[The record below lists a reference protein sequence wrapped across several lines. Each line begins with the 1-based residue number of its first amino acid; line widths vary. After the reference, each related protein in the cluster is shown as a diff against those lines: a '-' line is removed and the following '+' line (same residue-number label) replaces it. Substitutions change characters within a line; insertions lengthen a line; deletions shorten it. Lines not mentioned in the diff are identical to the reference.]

1 MDESRREGGFLAT
14 SHVKDRFFEIDV
26 LRGVAVIMM
35 VIFHAAFDLA
45 YFGIWHETMSAG
57 PWRLLALLTAS
68 LFLFLVGVSLSISG
82 AAARAALTPGA
93 FYAKYLSRG
102 MFIFLLGLG
111 ITAVTWFLVP
121 GETIVFGILHLIGV
135 SVMLA
140 PVFLHFHWGNLAT
153 GIVCLAMGL
162 VLSGVE
168 GPLWLVWLGVHP
180 VAFASLDY
188 TPLFPWLGVILI
200 GLFSGQCLYPGGI
213 RRFTL
218 PSFSFPLQAALVVL
232 GRHSLA
238 IYLLHQPVILV
249 MIGLI
254 WHPAG
259 LWFG

>member
-1 MDESRREGGFLAT
+1 MEGGILAT
-14 SHVKDRFFEIDV
+14 SHVKERFFEIDV
-26 LRGVAVIMM
+26 LRGIAVIMM
-35 VIFHAAFDLA
+35 VVFHASFDLA
-45 YFGIWHETMSAG
+45 YFGIWHENVSTG

-68 LFLFLVGVSLSISG
+68 LFLFLVGVSLSVSG
-82 AAARAALTPGA
+82 ATARATLTPGA
-93 FYAKYLSRG
+93 FFAKYLSRG
-102 MFIFLLGLG
+102 MFILLLGLG

-140 PVFLHFHWGNLAT
+140 PVFLRFHWGNLAA
-153 GIVCLAMGL
+153 GIACLAAGT

-168 GPLWLVWLGVHP
+168 GPMWLVWLGVHP
-180 VAFASLDY
+180 FAFASLDY
-188 TPLFPWLGVILI
+188 TPLFPWLGAVLL
-200 GLFSGQCLYPGGI
+200 GVFSGQCLYPGGI
-213 RRFTL
+213 RRFAL
-218 PSFSFPLQAALVVL
+218 PSPSFPLREVFIFL

-259 LWFG
+259 LGFG

>member
-1 MDESRREGGFLAT
+1 MEGGILAT
-14 SHVKDRFFEIDV
+14 SHVKERFFEIDV

-35 VIFHAAFDLA
+35 VIFHASFDLA
-45 YFGIWHETMSAG
+45 YFGIWHENMSTG

-82 AAARAALTPGA
+82 ATARAALTPGA

-102 MFIFLLGLG
+102 MFIFLLSLG
-111 ITAVTWFLVP
+111 ITTVTFFLVP

-140 PVFLHFHWGNLAT
+140 PVFLRFHWGNLAAGILCLVT
-153 GIVCLAMGL
+153 GTR
-162 VLSGVE
+162 
-168 GPLWLVWLGVHP
+168 
-180 VAFASLDY
+180 FA
-188 TPLFPWLGVILI
+188 
-200 GLFSGQCLYPGGI
+200 
-213 RRFTL
+213 L
-218 PSFSFPLQAALVVL
+218 PSPSFPLQAAFLFL

-249 MIGLI
+249 AIGLI

-259 LWFG
+259 LGFG